1 MFQKMFKA
9 AADLIERKRRQQE
22 QQRLERDQ
30 SIRLEDLERKLH
42 RVGDVSVPFPSV
54 YALKWLDANIAPL
67 DDLDVQN
74 IYHLGA
80 IIFILENQANVDE
93 LALMDKEA
101 IDHAINRLL
110 SEISVAQ
117 HYKYMLCVTEMLHV
131 IKKKF
136 VTETRD
142 ILERELVQL
151 KQLLVSSPDGP

>member
-9 AADLIERKRRQQE
+9 ATDLIEKKRRQKE

-30 SIRLEDLERKLH
+30 KIRLEDLERKLH
-42 RVGDVSVPFPSV
+42 RVGNVSVPFPSV
-54 YALKWLDANIAPL
+54 YALKWLDTNISPL

-80 IIFILENQANVDE
+80 IIFILENQSNVDE

-101 IDHAINRLL
+101 IDHAVNRLL
-110 SEISVAQ
+110 SEISVAD
-117 HYKYMLCVTEMLHV
+117 HYKYMLCVTETLHV

-136 VTETRD
+136 VSETRE
-142 ILERELVQL
+142 ILERELRQIQ
-151 KQLLVSSPDGP
+151 QLLVSSPD